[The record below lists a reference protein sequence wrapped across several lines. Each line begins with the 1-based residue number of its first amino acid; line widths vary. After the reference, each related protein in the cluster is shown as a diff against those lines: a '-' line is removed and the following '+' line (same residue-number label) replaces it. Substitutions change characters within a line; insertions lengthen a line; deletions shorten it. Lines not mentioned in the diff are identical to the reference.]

1 MSIKCSLTTL
11 HRTSVDTSIL
21 ELRSAA
27 LEKPLGVAL
36 SGAGS
41 DRLKM
46 FFLFIH
52 GMSGS

>member
-1 MSIKCSLTTL
+1 MSMKCSLTTL
-11 HRTSVDTSIL
+11 HSTSVDTSVL

-27 LEKPLGVAL
+27 LESPLDIAL

-52 GMSGS
+52 RMSGS